1 MVAFLKT
8 YFVTLVSLLAA
19 GLSFFFSPAEAWWQA
34 IDWTT
39 LNLLFC
45 LMFVVAGLRSC
56 NFFRV
61 MAQRIL
67 EGCQSYRALA
77 HLLVQ
82 LTFFLSMLMTN
93 DVALIALVPFAIYL
107 LNQLGLQHRLP
118 TLVVLQTLAA
128 NMGSM
133 ATPIGN
139 PQNLFLYMAYDL
151 SPGTFFSAMLP
162 LTFLGGLLLAALTQF
177 LKNEPIHVVF
187 PYRRTL
193 KRPQMVGVYGVLFGL
208 CLLSV
213 FRLLPGS
220 WLFGIVVGSAVLW
233 SRALFR
239 TVDYGLL
246 LTFVGFFIF
255 SGNLGQIPAVSEG
268 LTRLLA
274 GHTQSTA
281 IVASQV
287 FSNVPAAILLEPFTA
302 DWKAL
307 LFGVDIGGFG
317 TPIASLAS
325 LIAMSFYL
333 REPHARLGYY
343 LALFTVFNVIVLA
356 GLVLAAKL
364 LEVLPWIG

>member
-1 MVAFLKT
+1 MKQFLKK
-8 YFVTLVSLLAA
+8 YVVTIVALGVAA
-19 GLSFFFSPAEAWWQA
+19 GSFCCSPAERWWTA
-34 IDWTT
+34 IDWQT

-45 LMFVVAGLRSC
+45 LMFVVAGLKSC

-61 MAQRIL
+61 MAQRVL
-67 EGCQSYRALA
+67 EGCRSYRRLA

-82 LTFFLSMLMTN
+82 MTFFLAMFMTN

-107 LNQLGLQHRLP
+107 LDQLHLRERLP
-118 TLVVLQTLAA
+118 ALIILQTLAA

-139 PQNLFLYMAYDL
+139 PQNLFLYTAYQL
-151 SPGTFFSAMLP
+151 SPAAFFGAMVPITLV
-162 LTFLGGLLLAALTQF
+162 GGLLLAGMTHCLRDA
-177 LKNEPIHVVF
+177 PIQVTF

-193 KRPQMVGVYGVLFGL
+193 KRPRMMAFYSALFVL

-213 FRLLPGS
+213 FRVVPGV
-220 WLFGIVVGSAVLW
+220 WLIGIVVGSALLW
-233 SRALFR
+233 CRSLFR

-255 SGNLGQIPAVSEG
+255 SGNIGQIAPLSEW

-274 GHTQSTA
+274 NHTQSTG

-287 FSNVPAAILLEPFTA
+287 LSNVPAAILLQPFTA
-302 DWKAL
+302 DWRAL

-325 LIAMSFYL
+325 LLAMNFYL
-333 REPHARLGYY
+333 RERDSRPWTY
-343 LALFTVFNVIVLA
+343 LALFTLLNLVMLV
-356 GLVLAAKL
+356 GLILAATALEL
-364 LEVLPWIG
+364 L